1 MARKTRG
8 QQQPRALE
16 DLTIRPHYRA
26 GMHTELQKFGQK
38 DETIQLMLG
47 EDTSLQDMREVEVF
61 GLDLSV
67 SEDKALSAIQI
78 LLDQTDYQGNLPGEQ
93 IESTAYQYDGF
104 IPKISMTFSEYYE
117 AYGLKKIRDQYQGR
131 QAQEAL
137 HALRSLAETR
147 RICYRRRK
155 RVGKGKASRLV
166 NDVIRVHKPLISF
179 MEGYK
184 DLEEDEAQQVIDGQ
198 DLPQKRQTKLVIE
211 VSPLLVD
218 QIDSWYTLKPTTLH
232 TEIQALLPGRRISRT
247 ISLFIEWLLTLDK
260 QSMKIS
266 KSNLATKLRLD
277 SLIKQRKTSLIDKRI
292 QEAIQVAKEL
302 EYLLDYKEEPIGL
315 LDFTLNSKK
324 CQRISIKNNRRQDE
338 EDSSLTQ

>member
-78 LLDQTDYQGNLPGEQ
+78 LLDQTDYQGNSTGEQ
-93 IESTAYQYDGF
+93 IQSTAYQYTGF
-104 IPKISMTFSEYYE
+104 VPKLSMTFSEYYE
-117 AYGLKKIRDQYQGR
+117 AYGLTKIKDQYKGH

-137 HALRSLAETR
+137 LALRSLAETR
-147 RICYRRRK
+147 SIYYKRRR
-155 RVGKGKASRLV
+155 RVGKGKGSRLV
-166 NDVIRVHKPLISF
+166 YDVIRVHKPLISF

-184 DLEEDEAQQVIDGQ
+184 DLEEDEAQQVIAGQ

-218 QIDSWYTLKPTTLH
+218 QIDSFFLLKPKALH
-232 TEIQALLPGRRISRT
+232 TEIQSLLPGRRISRT

-260 QSMKIS
+260 QSMRIS
-266 KSNLATKLRLD
+266 KSTLATKLRLD
-277 SLIKQRKTSLIDKRI
+277 SLIRQRKTSLMDKRI
-292 QEAIQVAKEL
+292 QEALQVAKEL

-315 LDFTLNSKK
+315 LVFTLNSKK